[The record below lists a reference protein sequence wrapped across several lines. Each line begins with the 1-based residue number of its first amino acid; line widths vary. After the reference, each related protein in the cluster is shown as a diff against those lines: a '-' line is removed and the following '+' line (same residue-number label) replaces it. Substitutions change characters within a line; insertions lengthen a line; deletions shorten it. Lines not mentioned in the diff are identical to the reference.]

1 MSNKT
6 RWLAIG
12 GAAVAGVALM
22 SAQQTGALWSQSQV
36 MNPGT
41 ISSGTLDLAV
51 GEAGIKD
58 YPFEALA
65 KEGLG
70 AGQYAQAPV
79 SIINSG
85 DVLMKYRLQD
95 ANQSNP
101 AVPLDL
107 TVFVVDSESACP
119 DEGDPVGAT
128 QVYDGPLVGA
138 QAPADPEWLSVEP
151 GASAV
156 LCMRGTV
163 GEDAEPNESTTAS
176 FIFGAESR

>member
-6 RWLAIG
+6 RWVAVG

-22 SAQQTGALWSQSQV
+22 SSQQTGALWSQTETLS
-36 MNPGT
+36 PGS

-51 GEAGIKD
+51 GGAGVTD

-70 AGQYAQAPV
+70 GGQYAQAPIP
-79 SIINSG
+79 IINSG
-85 DVLMKYRLQD
+85 DVVMKYRLQD
-95 ANQSNP
+95 AMQSNA

-107 TVFVVDSESACP
+107 TVFVVDSPEACP
-119 DEGDPVGAT
+119 AEGDPVAAT
-128 QVYDGPLVGA
+128 VVYDGPLIGA
-138 QAPADPEWLSVEP
+138 QAPAAPQWRMVEP
-151 GASAV
+151 GASEV

-163 GEDAEPNESTTAS
+163 GEDAQPNESTTAS
-176 FIFGAESR
+176 FVFGAES